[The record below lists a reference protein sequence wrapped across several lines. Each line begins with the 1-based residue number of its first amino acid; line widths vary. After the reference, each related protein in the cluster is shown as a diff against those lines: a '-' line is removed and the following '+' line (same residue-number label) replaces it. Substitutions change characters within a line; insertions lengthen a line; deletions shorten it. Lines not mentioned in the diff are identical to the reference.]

1 MNPLLIKKYWELT
14 CSFVNNHWRWLVV
27 LGAML
32 ICYLLGK
39 GAQKKLKLDR
49 DMASAQW
56 KKEREQIEN
65 SYEKEIEKR
74 QVAKETY
81 DKAIKAAEDKK
92 ATATSELEKQKAEE
106 VKKLIKKAKSDP
118 DEVDRILREK
128 FNIEEI

>member
-1 MNPLLIKKYWELT
+1 MTLLVIKKYWELT
-14 CSFVNNHWRWLVV
+14 YSFVNNHWRWLVV

-39 GAQKKLKLDR
+39 STHNKLKLDR
-49 DMASAQW
+49 DMAAAQW

-74 QVAKETY
+74 QIAKETY
-81 DKAIKAAEDKK
+81 DKAIQAAETKK
-92 ATATSELEKQKAEE
+92 AEATSELEKQKAEE

-118 DEVDRILREK
+118 DEVDRILREQ

>member
-1 MNPLLIKKYWELT
+1 M
-14 CSFVNNHWRWLVV
+14 NNHWRWLVV

-32 ICYLLGK
+32 ICYILGK
-39 GAQKKLKLDR
+39 GAQNKLKLDR
-49 DMASAQW
+49 DMAAAQW

-81 DKAIKAAEDKK
+81 DKAIKTAEDKK

-118 DEVDRILREK
+118 DEVDRILKEK

>member
-14 CSFVNNHWRWLVV
+14 CSFMRNHWRWLVV
-27 LGAML
+27 LSAML
-32 ICYLLGK
+32 ICYILGK
-39 GAQKKLKLDR
+39 GTQNKLKLDR
-49 DMASAQW
+49 DMAAAQW

-81 DKAIKAAEDKK
+81 DKAIKTAEDKK

>member
-1 MNPLLIKKYWELT
+1 VNPLLIKKYWELT
-14 CSFVNNHWRWLVV
+14 CSFVRNHWRWLVV
-27 LGAML
+27 LSAML
-32 ICYLLGK
+32 ICYILGK
-39 GAQKKLKLDR
+39 GAHNKLKLDR